1 MAKTLNKKRFNK
13 MVDQLIKDGEEEEE
27 AKESAEDRIRS
38 YEETTF
44 FEKYELCLDDYLFPL
59 QTSRLH
65 KTIVSNVERL
75 TSKGL
80 NQTSAIKRSLR
91 KYRGEFQDLFDTDFS
106 DSEESDDENDED
118 ESEDDD
124 DDSEEK
130 NE

>member
-1 MAKTLNKKRFNK
+1 MERKREKLKK
-13 MVDQLIKDGEEEEE
+13 LL
-27 AKESAEDRIRS
+27 RIVSGRMRREPFS
-38 YEETTF
+38 RNMN
-44 FEKYELCLDDYLFPL
+44 CLDNYLFPL
-59 QTSRLH
+59 QTSGLH

-75 TSKGL
+75 ISKGL
-80 NQTSAIKRSLR
+80 KQTSAIKRSLR

-106 DSEESDDENDED
+106 DSDENDDENDED